1 MKHCKSWEFIGINH
15 DEPSIVYT
23 HLPSIYQLVQDF
35 HPKIWDGTSRW
46 QAPKLNQRQVVS
58 QRHRGATLC
67 NPGTWDTSNFPM
79 DFFGMF
85 WSSGSNPL
93 GGHQCLRRQE
103 QQVRPGLQQGAGGL
117 RHLPRLHH
125 RGARTGS
132 GREWPLGT
140 GECWRA
146 RGTKKVGETCNGFEF
161 LQSLWY
167 IMMRREI

>member
-1 MKHCKSWEFIGINH
+1 MGIYW
-15 DEPSIVYT
+15 DKPWWTIYSLYPSTI
-23 HLPSIYQLVQDF
+23 HLPTGAGFPSKDLRWDF
-35 HPKIWDGTSRW
+35 QMTK
-46 QAPKLNQRQVVS
+46 APKLNQRQVVS